1 MSMRRKLLALIGALW
16 LLAGCT
22 PQFSRAEMLANL
34 SENIILP
41 DHEAL
46 VSSANELATAVAA
59 YNAASSVAG
68 LTALREAWQATSL
81 AWMAVSPYRFNRIND
96 ALLMNRIESLPARV
110 PFIEETI
117 AGGEPLTPEFV
128 AGVGSSSQGLG
139 AIEYLI
145 FDATSAADLAANP
158 RRQAYLAGATTGL
171 VDNVVAL
178 RDLWSAEGGDYGRI
192 FAEADADGGDLQGS
206 TNMLVNQLL
215 QSIENITWDRIG
227 KPSGRRSNGLVR
239 PELVEA
245 PYSQSSLTRI
255 RATVAALETIY
266 RGGDGPG
273 LDDYLDYLEAEY
285 QGQPLS
291 AAINA
296 QFARTLAALDAINM
310 PLEQAVTEDAAAVD
324 LAFTELRQLIT
335 LLKGDMASQLGVTL
349 TFSDND
355 GD

>member
-1 MSMRRKLLALIGALW
+1 
-16 LLAGCT
+16 
-22 PQFSRAEMLANL
+22 
-34 SENIILP
+34 
-41 DHEAL
+41 
-46 VSSANELATAVAA
+46 
-59 YNAASSVAG
+59 
-68 LTALREAWQATSL
+68 REAWQATSL

-117 AGGEPLTPEFV
+117 AGDEPITPEFV

-139 AIEYLI
+139 AIEYLL
-145 FDATSAADLAANP
+145 FDPTSAADLAANP

-178 RDLWSAEGGDYGRI
+178 RDLWSAESGDYGRI

-255 RATVAALETIY
+255 R
-266 RGGDGPG
+266 
-273 LDDYLDYLEAEY
+273 
-285 QGQPLS
+285 
-291 AAINA
+291 
-296 QFARTLAALDAINM
+296 
-310 PLEQAVTEDAAAVD
+310 
-324 LAFTELRQLIT
+324 
-335 LLKGDMASQLGVTL
+335 
-349 TFSDND
+349 
-355 GD
+355 